1 MVFFFFSSGPQ
12 EEDSTK
18 AHPMVYNSPSRF
30 NSAAPLDVRF
40 RNLGSYKKAKTAAA
54 KKGGLRAEV

>member
-1 MVFFFFSSGPQ
+1 
-12 EEDSTK
+12 
-18 AHPMVYNSPSRF
+18 MVYNSPSRF

-40 RNLGSYKKAKTAAA
+40 RNLGSYIKAKTAAA